1 MKIIA
6 QGIYPSEA
14 PTAPTPAGS
23 WLIPAPAQGFG
34 SWASRGSLHGQ
45 PGTEEIPAPPPA
57 AVSQHAD
64 NAVTRHR
71 SSDSPDLIFPAL
83 YYETL
88 SDNPALVPTGRIMIE
103 SDNMMPAPAIDPRGL
118 PAVMSTPPPRIGG
131 QSQVTQPYAVQ
142 NWPKWVQTS

>member
-34 SWASRGSLHGQ
+34 SWASASAHHAQ
-45 PGTEEIPAPPPA
+45 PGTEAIEAPAPA
-57 AVSQHAD
+57 AVPTDRSY
-64 NAVTRHR
+64 AVTRHR
-71 SSDSPDLIFPAL
+71 SVDSPDLIYPAL
-83 YYETL
+83 YYERL
-88 SDNPALVPTGRIMIE
+88 SDNPAITPTGRLMIV
-103 SDNMMPAPAIDPRGL
+103 SDNALPVPAIDPRGL

-131 QSQVTQPYAVQ
+131 QRQVSTAYAIQ
-142 NWPKWVQTS
+142 NWPKWVQTQ